1 MFMSYNLQYLLITSP
16 GQMMLLDII
25 SIYYVESVYQLWC
38 WLTYR
43 LVTNYHFVAWLMVG
57 DFLLNL
63 QNTNSSTG
71 NEMKL
76 FRVGV
81 QINIYAGFLFLTRI

>member
-1 MFMSYNLQYLLITSP
+1 MSYNLQYLLITSP

-25 SIYYVESVYQLWC
+25 SIYYIESVYQLWC